1 MFIDM
6 NLQENIRRIKEMMN
20 LNEKLGD
27 IKGTP
32 LYHKTDSY
40 RGLDIMKDD
49 ALYGFE
55 PSRYYDIDKKLA
67 STKTKSAIS
76 LTRDKD
82 FYSNWIGFGLGDSK
96 VMDLDMTFVLDRAKL
111 QTKYEVEPFNYFAL
125 DPHEWGRKTKGG
137 EFEER
142 VLTNEISPLHK
153 YLIDV
158 IYTGDEPEI
167 QQEVDEY
174 KNMYLNNI

>member
-1 MFIDM
+1 M
-6 NLQENIRRIKEMMN
+6 NLQENISRIKQMMN

-32 LYHKTDSY
+32 LYHKTESY

-49 ALYGFE
+49 VLYGFE
-55 PSRYYDIDKKLA
+55 PSEYYLDMDKKLA

-76 LTRDKD
+76 LTRDKNFEPD
-82 FYSNWIGFGLGDSK
+82 QSIGLGLNDRKIMDS
-96 VMDLDMTFVLDRAKL
+96 DITFVLDRSKL
-111 QTKYEVEPFNYFAL
+111 QTKYEVEPFNYFAF

-142 VLTNEISPLHK
+142 VLTNEIRPLHK

-158 IYTGDEPEI
+158 IYTGVDPEI
-167 QQEVDEY
+167 QQEVDKY
-174 KNMYLNNI
+174 KSIYLNNI

>member
-1 MFIDM
+1 M
-6 NLQENIRRIKEMMN
+6 NLQENIQRIKQMMN

-32 LYHKTDSY
+32 LYHKTESY

-49 ALYGFE
+49 VLYGFE
-55 PSRYYDIDKKLA
+55 PSEYYLDMDKKLA

-76 LTRDKD
+76 LTRDKNFNPD
-82 FYSNWIGFGLGDSK
+82 QSIGLGLNDRK
-96 VMDLDMTFVLDRAKL
+96 VMDTDITFVLDRSKL
-111 QTKYEVEPFNYFAL
+111 QTKYEVEPFNYFAF
-125 DPHEWGRKTKGG
+125 DSHEWAINTKGG

-142 VLTNEISPLHK
+142 VLTNEIRPLHK

-158 IYTGDEPEI
+158 IYTGVDPEI
-167 QQEVDEY
+167 QQEVDKY
-174 KNMYLNNI
+174 KSIYLNNI